1 MAVISFQ
8 QIKEIA
14 KQNSETHIIDLG
26 LIDLKLKD
34 IKIPVKVKSFEET
47 IKLKNETKLDKDKLT
62 IEYKPFSRL
71 PKQLQEVIIK
81 DDNFQNVTPN
91 TYIQLVKLSE
101 DKGKI
106 ERLKFRERLFSILL
120 HLDMEYKNEDGKTM
134 WEDAGIPNKD
144 YNKLVDLFSDIIQYE
159 IHLELLEVI
168 IDSIRNGNSSE
179 AKLKDVVFFYGM
191 RKQLAGLS
199 EEERIEYLDSFVKAH
214 ALLENAK
221 DKATETVKVESEK
234 KTKTKKEKE

>member
-179 AKLKDVVFFYGM
+179 DKLKDVVFFYGM